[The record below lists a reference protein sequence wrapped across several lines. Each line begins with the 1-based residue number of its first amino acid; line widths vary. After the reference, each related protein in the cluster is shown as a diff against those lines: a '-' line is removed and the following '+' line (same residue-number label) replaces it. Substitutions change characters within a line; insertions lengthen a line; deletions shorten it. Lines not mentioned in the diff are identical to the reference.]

1 MGSQLLY
8 EKLQILE
15 EMGCLKKFPNIIQDN
30 LNDKIEL
37 REYQKRAFQ
46 YFVTYFENE
55 EIKKNKQIHLLFQM
69 ATGSGKTV
77 MMAGLIVY
85 LYTKGYRNFIFFVDQ
100 TNVLEKTKLNFSDS
114 SSSKFLFNKEMNYLG
129 DKIKINVVENFQNS
143 IMSKNEINIC
153 FTSTQKLHMDIT
165 FSKENAMSLNDFE
178 DNNVVFISDESHHLN
193 SSTKKLTKAEEEKER
208 TWETSIMKALQANKD
223 SVMLEFTATIDLKN
237 KNILNKYSDKL
248 IFNYP
253 LKDFRESGYT
263 KDFKNFATNTDLWT
277 RTLIALIMSEY
288 RKYLF
293 VDLRLNI
300 KPVVLLK
307 SKTIS
312 ESKRFY
318 EEFVEN
324 LKILT
329 ENEIQMLYESEM
341 EELKSALDYFKNK
354 DSSFNLLK
362 QSLQNSFFEEHL
374 LLINNKDIE
383 KKEQIL
389 LNTLEEVEN
398 KIRAIFAVDMLNEG
412 WDVLNLFDIVRL
424 FDTRQGSG
432 KAGEI
437 GKYTISEAQLIGRG
451 ARYCPFLVDSET
463 NKYKRKYDFDI
474 SNKNRILETMYFHSK
489 NDSRYITELKAA
501 LIASGLEATVKETR
515 EYILKEEFKETK
527 LYKYGYIFTNERI
540 IKDRS
545 EVDCMDVYIRNST
558 YNYQISNLK
567 GETIDLFDEKNENS
581 IKYTIKNIKMKEIDY
596 NIISGAIG
604 CFPELKFNILKN
616 KFPNLTS
623 MKEFLTSDNY
633 IGNVKIDIK
642 MLQNQQLKGR
652 DYFEACKVVFNHI
665 LGYILSIKEQY
676 QGTRE
681 FKPKKISSII
691 KNKTINITEKNENG
705 GYGNSQNQTTNEE
718 LHLNLKEEDW
728 YVYTDNYG
736 TSEEKRLLKYF
747 KNNIKKLLDDKNLK
761 YYIVRNE
768 RIPELAIYSFK
779 DGARFE
785 PDFILFIEKQDM
797 KTELKSYQIFMEPK
811 GEHLLSVDK
820 WKEEFLIEIQSKAKI
835 SEKDKIVIGLPFFNF
850 NTKLDEFKIALE
862 KIISEI

>member
-451 ARYCPFLVDSET
+451 SRYCPFLVDSET

-623 MKEFLTSDNY
+623 MKEFLNSDNY

>member
-623 MKEFLTSDNY
+623 MKEFLNSDNY